1 VAKALDVD
9 VLTEI
14 VQECLDLPREE
25 MMDAITE
32 AVGDRFQRIHIRRKR
47 RWCFSVAGG
56 AMMQIAFVYGSLT
69 EYLLFASTPIGTE
82 GHSGMYL
89 ATGLWDWV
97 LDGEMWRYALGNTD
111 RKEYGKGDLVPLPS
125 GGEGDGFCVKDHCLL
140 LEYARGFV
148 PFMMPFGLADSLI
161 STLDYKSI
169 RHQLW
174 DYNKLCVRNMLRGRI

>member
-1 VAKALDVD
+1 MVKALDPD

-14 VQECLDLPREE
+14 VQQNLGLPHEE

-32 AVGDRFQRIHIRRKR
+32 AVGNRFPKLYIRRKR

-56 AMMQIAFVYGSLT
+56 AMMQIAFIYGSLT
-69 EYLLFASTPIGTE
+69 EYLLFANSPIGTE

-89 ATGLWDWV
+89 ATDLWDWV
-97 LDGEMWRYALGNTD
+97 LEGEMWRYALGKTD
-111 RKEYGKGDLVPLPS
+111 RTVYKTGELTLLPK
-125 GGEGDGFCVKDHCLL
+125 GGEGDGFCIKDHCLL

-148 PFMMPFGLADSLI
+148 PFMMPFGLADSFL

-169 RHQLW
+169 RHQMW
-174 DYNKLCVRNMLRGRI
+174 DYTKLSTRNMLKGRI